1 MPRGRLASLLAG
13 LLAASACG
21 KPASQPASSAPEFQ
35 VETVGGEVL
44 RLSRLKGKVVLLD
57 FWATWCL
64 PCEETIPKLA
74 TLHQR
79 YRERGLEVIGI
90 SVDDDV
96 RDVPPYVQSHGIR
109 YAVGLDPEKDVM
121 DAYGVRSIPTTI
133 LVDRGGL
140 LRGRWLGTGGGL
152 ERELEAEVQKL
163 LTEN

>member
-1 MPRGRLASLLAG
+1 MPRGRRAVLAAG

-21 KPASQPASSAPEFQ
+21 KPAGQPASSAPDFQ
-35 VETVGGEVL
+35 VETVGGETL
-44 RLSRLKGKVVLLD
+44 RLSALKGKVVLLD

-74 TLHQR
+74 VLHQR
-79 YRERGLEVIGI
+79 YRERGLEVVGV

-96 RDVPPYVQSHGIR
+96 RDVPPYAKSHGIG
-109 YAVGLDPEKDVM
+109 YAVALDPDKDVM

-133 LVDRGGL
+133 LVDRSGR
-140 LRGRWLGTGGGL
+140 LRGRWLGTGARL

-163 LTEN
+163 LVEN